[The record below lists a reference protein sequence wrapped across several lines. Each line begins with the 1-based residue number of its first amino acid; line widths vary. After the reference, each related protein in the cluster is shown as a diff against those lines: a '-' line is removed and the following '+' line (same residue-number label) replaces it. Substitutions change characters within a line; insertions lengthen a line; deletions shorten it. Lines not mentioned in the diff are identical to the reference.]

1 MGGPDISVEMETPT
15 MPKRTKELTPKQ
27 KEIYDFIRSYIQ
39 DNGYPP
45 AIRDIGKAFDIRSPN
60 GVMCHLRALQ
70 KKGFIHRDEKSDNLP
85 GKARAITI
93 PGVTAGGFSLPLLG
107 VVAAGPVIET
117 TEQRERVDMKQLFG
131 GDNIYLLKVRGESM
145 IDSQIA
151 DGDFVVI
158 RKQDSAD
165 NGEKVVAM
173 VDKAMTLKKFFRK
186 KDQVRLEPC
195 NSNMAPIIVDPALQ
209 NVQVLGLLVGV
220 IRKYG

>member
-1 MGGPDISVEMETPT
+1 
-15 MPKRTKELTPKQ
+15 MPKRTKNLTPKQ
-27 KEIYDFIRSYIQ
+27 QEIFDFIKAYIT

-70 KKGFIHRDEKSDNLP
+70 KKGFIHRDEKNDTQG

-93 PGVTAGGFSLPLLG
+93 PGLSIGGFSLPLLG
-107 VVAAGPVIET
+107 LVAAGPTLEA
-117 TEQRERVDMKQLFG
+117 TENRERIDMKQLFG
-131 GDNIYLLKVRGESM
+131 GENIYLLKVRGESM
-145 IDSQIA
+145 IESQIA

-173 VDKAMTLKKFFRK
+173 VDKAMTLKKFFKK
-186 KDQVRLEPC
+186 KDQIRLEPC

>member
-1 MGGPDISVEMETPT
+1 
-15 MPKRTKELTPKQ
+15 MPKRTKNLTPKQ
-27 KEIYDFIRSYIQ
+27 QEIFDFIRSYIT

-70 KKGFIHRDEKSDNLP
+70 KKGFIHRDEKNDTQG

-93 PGVTAGGFSLPLLG
+93 PGLSIGGFSLPLLG
-107 VVAAGPVIET
+107 LVAAGPTLET

-131 GDNIYLLKVRGESM
+131 GENIYLLKVRGESM
-145 IDSQIA
+145 IESQIA

-173 VDKAMTLKKFFRK
+173 VDKAMTLKKFFKK
-186 KDQVRLEPC
+186 KDQIRLEPC
-195 NSNMAPIIVDPALQ
+195 NSSMAPIIVDPELQ

-220 IRKYG
+220 IRKYT